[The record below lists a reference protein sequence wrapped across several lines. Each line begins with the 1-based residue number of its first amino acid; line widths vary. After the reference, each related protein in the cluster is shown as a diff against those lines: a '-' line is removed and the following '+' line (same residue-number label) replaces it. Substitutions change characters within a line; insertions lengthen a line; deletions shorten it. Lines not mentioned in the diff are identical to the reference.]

1 MIYKIFRQKRGE
13 EAKIILQTS
22 ESHKALREVSD
33 IFHHYE
39 KLGQIIDGD
48 LFITVKGRSPDKYL
62 IVKSGVENSQEAFRF
77 VKDHF

>member
-13 EAKIILQTS
+13 EAKIVFKTS
-22 ESHKALREVSD
+22 ESHKALREVTE

-39 KLGQIIDGD
+39 KLGNKINGN
-48 LFITVKGRSPDKYL
+48 LFIKVEGRHPDKYL
-62 IVKSGVENSQEAFRF
+62 VIKNGIEDSQEAFRF